1 MGMLHDTGLRSLS
14 AVPRLVKN
22 LSKSLN
28 SWRFCFLS
36 PKMGSGNALTL
47 GLTEKIKQ
55 AMSVKRREAV
65 LALQMLIVRFS
76 KLQVHKLTQVSL
88 SND

>member
-1 MGMLHDTGLRSLS
+1 
-14 AVPRLVKN
+14 
-22 LSKSLN
+22 
-28 SWRFCFLS
+28 
-36 PKMGSGNALTL
+36 MGSGNALTL